1 MKKLMMLSSLLLFS
15 LSATA
20 GIHVEHS
27 TNKVV
32 LNDFMTKDAAYS
44 SAFDL
49 VDEYQTLSKH
59 ELRNRL
65 NIIGSGFPRDIAID
79 DSKVRVEEYALNRD
93 EVKYRAIINFDYHFR
108 TSDGGKN

>member
-1 MKKLMMLSSLLLFS
+1 MKKLMTLSSLLLFS

-27 TNKVV
+27 INKVV
-32 LNDFMTKDAAYS
+32 LNDFTTKDAAYS